1 MIDLT
6 PRGSALDLS
15 HTTTRRQ
22 QAITNLASGSRED
35 LRFKDSGS
43 FSMNARL
50 NGHVAVE
57 RKLLQN
63 MQSLVSYSE
72 LQDGKLDDMA
82 KLVNRMSEL
91 ASMSTDVIQTDSD
104 RSNYNRE
111 FLNLVDQFGDIQ
123 NTTFNGIKL
132 FGNGLSE
139 EGQRFLDSLKNH
151 WLKASEDLIQEQ
163 YAWDPYPSDSWDL
176 VVEES
181 DTGGWAAFVLST
193 RPSSGRGDV
202 VTMSFDLPDFSA
214 PHTQP
219 QSTADATVAHEM
231 VHLMHAHNS
240 QWGNLTGDNKE
251 ANWFREGLA
260 EFIAG
265 ADSRVVGD
273 LTSLTGQ
280 SSFASNA
287 AYETAL
293 VGQISNLVNKIG
305 NGNEKWSD
313 SKQYS
318 AAYLAV
324 RYLHEEIKGTTAGD
338 VTLNV
343 NGSPVTVTTA
353 DGIKHMTA
361 WMRKEMEAGN
371 AAGINNYFGISNGVG
386 GTNDSFLADF
396 KGTNGQNFVQ
406 GLIEGGTPA
415 VPLDGKLF
423 NTDTGSIRGSDVG
436 GALALDE
443 QDAVLDATGSPQ
455 GSYVVDDSSEPITM
469 ASSGDGD
476 KSTLN
481 PISPI
486 TFGDTSTCNL
496 FSVESATLTMEYL
509 ESLMESIATLRATVG
524 GNMSVT
530 RNNFDA
536 LTHRTTALSQ
546 SISRTGDTSIEDE
559 SLALAKTAI
568 LQQMNI
574 SMRVQAN

>member
-35 LRFKDSGS
+35 LRLKDSGS

-63 MQSLVSYSE
+63 MQSLLSYSE

-132 FGNGLSE
+132 FGNGSSE
-139 EGQRFLDSLKNH
+139 EGQQFLDTLKNH
-151 WLKASEDLIQEQ
+151 WLKATEDLVQQQ
-163 YAWDPYPSDSWDL
+163 YGWDPLPSDSWDL
-176 VVEES
+176 VINET
-181 DTGGWAAFVLST
+181 DTGGYAAYVMTSQYSNGT
-193 RPSSGRGDV
+193 ADV
-202 VTMSFDLPDFSA
+202 IEMAFDLPDFNS

-219 QSTADATVAHEM
+219 QSTADRTVAHEM
-231 VHLMHAHNS
+231 VHLLHAQNTYYADP
-240 QWGNLTGDNKE
+240 TGDGSSSAK
-251 ANWFREGLA
+251 WLKEGLA
-260 EFIAG
+260 EFIHG
-265 ADSRVVGD
+265 ADDRVFSILGANPSD
-273 LTSLTGQ
+273 GEITSLI
-280 SSFASNA
+280 NA
-287 AYETAL
+287 
-293 VGQISNLVNKIG
+293 IG
-305 NGNEKWSD
+305 TGNESWST
-313 SKQYS
+313 SEQYAS
-318 AAYLAV
+318 AYLAV
-324 RYLHEEIKGTTAGD
+324 RFLDYEIKQAA
-338 VTLNV
+338 LS
-343 NGSPVTVTTA
+343 NGATG
-353 DGIKHMTA
+353 DGIKHMTR
-361 WMRKEMEAGN
+361 WMKTQFDDPNKGPAASGFN
-371 AAGINNYFGISNGVG
+371 AYASAFLSGRGYSDNQGFLNAFKANGSSYITGTLSGQFNYTTNINN
-386 GTNDSFLADF
+386 L
-396 KGTNGQNFVQ
+396 
-406 GLIEGGTPA
+406 
-415 VPLDGKLF
+415 
-423 NTDTGSIRGSDVG
+423 DTGSIRGSDAG
-436 GALALDE
+436 GPDGDLSARD
-443 QDAVLDATGSPQ
+443 VIPDATGSPQ

-469 ASSGDGD
+469 AFSGDGD

-486 TFGDTSTCNL
+486 TFGDTSTYNL
-496 FSVESATLTMEYL
+496 SSVESATLTMEYL

-530 RNNFDA
+530 RNNLDA

-559 SLALAKTAI
+559 SLALAKTAV

-574 SMRVQAN
+574 SMRVQANQMVGDVTMTLLR